1 MGYLAQK
8 KMEWDAT
15 KAIALLHGR
24 QVGGNRISVQKV
36 KYVNRSTAGGSNV
49 QIWRNNNRRRVLLDD
64 GQRKSVNLQKVC
76 PDR

>member
-1 MGYLAQK
+1 
-8 KMEWDAT
+8 MESDAT
-15 KAIALLHGR
+15 KANALLHGR